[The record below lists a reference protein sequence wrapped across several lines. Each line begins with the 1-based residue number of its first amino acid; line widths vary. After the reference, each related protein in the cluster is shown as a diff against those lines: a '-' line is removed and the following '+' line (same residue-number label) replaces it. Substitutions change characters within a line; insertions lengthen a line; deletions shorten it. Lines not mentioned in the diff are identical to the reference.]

1 MITLR
6 RRSGLTI
13 IELLVT
19 VIVLGIVGGGIVR
32 MLTSQARFYEH
43 QGAGRSARSVSRAA
57 VNVLLS
63 EMRMLD
69 GTQGVIAATPTSVT
83 LRVPYT
89 LGVYCGTVGGVA
101 TVALLPTDSAMLAEP
116 GFTGYAWRGRLGPY
130 NYVEGGAA
138 LSAPVPGQCVA
149 SGLQPPPG
157 SVRVG
162 LVPGLPIGVDLGT
175 VIMLTRRTTYFFAG
189 SAAIPGRVALWRRI
203 EATGAR
209 EELAAPFD
217 VTSRF
222 RFYRLNANTA
232 QDAVPALNEIRGFEL
247 VLTGASETSPRL
259 TGAPQRSALTTSV
272 FFRNRL

>member
-43 QGAGRSARSVSRAA
+43 QGAGRNARSISRAA

-63 EMRMLD
+63 EMRMVD
-69 GTQGVIAATPTSVT
+69 GTQGVIAASATSVT
-83 LRVPYT
+83 LRVPYA
-89 LGVYCGTVGGVA
+89 LGVYCGTAGAVS
-101 TVALLPTDSAMLAEP
+101 TVSLLPADSAMLAEP
-116 GFTGYAWRGRLGPY
+116 GFTGYAWRSRLGPY
-130 NYVEGGAA
+130 NYVEAGSA
-138 LSAPVPGQCVA
+138 LANPAPGQCVA
-149 SGLQPPPG
+149 AGLALVPN
-157 SVRVG
+157 STRVG
-162 LVPGLPIGVDLGT
+162 ITPALPVGADVGT

-189 SAAIPGRVALWRRI
+189 SAAVPGRIALWRRI
-203 EATGAR
+203 DATGAR

-232 QDAVPALNEIRGFEL
+232 QDAVPALTEIRGFEL
-247 VLTGASETSPRL
+247 VLTGASEKTPRL

>member
-1 MITLR
+1 MITMR
-6 RRSGLTI
+6 RRLGLTI

-43 QGAGRSARSVSRAA
+43 QGAGRSARSISRAA

-63 EMRMLD
+63 EMRMVD
-69 GTQGVIAATPTSVT
+69 APNGVVAATATSVT
-83 LRVPYT
+83 LRVPYA
-89 LGVYCGTVGGVA
+89 LGVYCGSPGGVS
-101 TVALLPTDSAMLAEP
+101 TISFLPADSAMLAEP

-138 LSAPVPGQCVA
+138 LALPVPGTCVA
-149 SGLQPPPG
+149 GGITPLPG
-157 SVRVG
+157 GVRLAVTP
-162 LVPGLPIGVDLGT
+162 VLPIGVTVGT
-175 VIMLTRRTTYFFAG
+175 VVLLTRRITYMFAG
-189 SAAIPGRVALWRRI
+189 SAAIPGRIALWRRI

-217 VTSRF
+217 ATSRF
-222 RFYRLNANTA
+222 RFYHLNANTA
-232 QDAVPALNEIRGFEL
+232 QDAVPTLSEIRGFEL
-247 VLTGASETSPRL
+247 VLTGASESSPRL
-259 TGAPQRSALTTSV
+259 TGAPQRAALTTSV

>member
-1 MITLR
+1 MINMR

-57 VNVLLS
+57 LNVLLS
-63 EMRMLD
+63 EMRMVD
-69 GTQGVIAATPTSVT
+69 APNGVVAATATSVT
-83 LRVPYT
+83 LRVPYA
-89 LGVYCGTVGGVA
+89 LGVYCGSPGGVS
-101 TVALLPTDSAMLAEP
+101 TIALLPADSAMLAEP

-130 NYVEGGAA
+130 NYVEGGAGLA
-138 LSAPVPGQCVA
+138 APVPGTCVVA
-149 SGLQPPPG
+149 GINPVPG
-157 SVRVG
+157 SVR
-162 LVPGLPIGVDLGT
+162 IGVTPVLPVGVTVGT
-175 VIMLTRRTTYFFAG
+175 VILLTRRTTYFFAG
-189 SAAIPGRVALWRRI
+189 SAAIPGRVALWRQI

-222 RFYRLNANTA
+222 RFYHLNANTA
-232 QDAVPALNEIRGFEL
+232 QDAVPTLSEIRGFEL

-259 TGAPQRSALTTSV
+259 TGAPQRAALTTSV

>member
-43 QGAGRSARSVSRAA
+43 QGAGRSARSISRAA

-63 EMRMLD
+63 EMRMVD
-69 GTQGVIAATPTSVT
+69 APNGVVAATATSVT
-83 LRVPYT
+83 LRVPYA
-89 LGVYCGTVGGVA
+89 LGVYCGSPGGVS
-101 TVALLPTDSAMLAEP
+101 TIALLPADSAMLAEP

-130 NYVEGGAA
+130 NYVEAGAA
-138 LSAPVPGQCVA
+138 LANPVPGTCVA
-149 SGLQPPPG
+149 AGLNPVPG
-157 SVRVG
+157 SVR
-162 LVPGLPIGVDLGT
+162 IGVTPTLPVGADVGT
-175 VIMLTRRTTYFFAG
+175 VVLLTRRTTYLFAG
-189 SAAIPGRVALWRRI
+189 SAAIPGRNALWRLI

-217 VTSRF
+217 GTSRF
-222 RFYRLNANTA
+222 RFYHLNANTA
-232 QDAVPALNEIRGFEL
+232 QDAVPALTEIRGFEL
-247 VLTGASETSPRL
+247 VLTGASESSPRL
-259 TGAPQRSALTTSV
+259 TGAPQRAALTTSV

>member
-1 MITLR
+1 MITMR
-6 RRSGLTI
+6 RRSGFTLVEI
-13 IELLVT
+13 LVT

-43 QGAGRSARSVSRAA
+43 QGAGRNARSISRAA

-63 EMRMLD
+63 EMRMVEVPN
-69 GTQGVIAATPTSVT
+69 GVVAATATSVT
-83 LRVPYT
+83 LRIPYA
-89 LGVYCGTVGGVA
+89 LGVFCGNAGGVG
-101 TVALLPTDSAMLAEP
+101 TISLLPTDSAMLAEP

-138 LSAPVPGQCVA
+138 LGLPTPGQCVA
-149 SGLQPPPG
+149 QGLALVPG

-162 LVPGLPIGVDLGT
+162 VVPMLPIGVDVGT
-175 VIMLTRRTTYFFAG
+175 VVMLTRRTTYFFAG

-222 RFYRLNANTA
+222 RFYRLNSNTA
-232 QDAVPALNEIRGFEL
+232 QDAVPALAEIRGFEL
-247 VLTGASETSPRL
+247 VLTGASERTPRS
-259 TGAPQRSALTTSV
+259 TGGYQRSPLTTSV

>member
-1 MITLR
+1 MLTLR

-19 VIVLGIVGGGIVR
+19 IIVLGIVGGGIVR

-63 EMRMLD
+63 EMRMVD
-69 GTQGVIAATPTSVT
+69 GSQGVIAATPTSVT

-89 LGVYCGTVGGVA
+89 LGVYCGFGTI
-101 TVALLPTDSAMLAEP
+101 ALLPTDSAMLAEP

-130 NYVEGGAA
+130 NYVEAGAA
-138 LSAPVPGQCVA
+138 LTAPVPGQCVA
-149 SGLQPPPG
+149 SGLNPVPG
-157 SVRVG
+157 SVRIGV
-162 LVPGLPIGVDLGT
+162 VPPLPVGVDLGT
-175 VIMLTRRTTYFFAG
+175 VVMLTRRTTYFFAG

-222 RFYRLNANTA
+222 RFYRLNDNVA

-247 VLTGASETSPRL
+247 VLTGASESTPRL
-259 TGAPQRSALTTSV
+259 TGGYQRSALTTSV